1 MLAVLTEFHTTVGDI
16 LDAAGLE
23 GGSCD
28 LFEIKMAFDVV
39 NRARARQANA
49 PAEEDTAALQ
59 APSSPVTRVGKR
71 TGGAPPSPA
80 TRSVRRRGEEALEV
94 FRQLPS
100 KRPRPLGFAPG
111 KVVKD
116 GPGAVPAAVLAQL
129 KAAEIAHCPPC
140 AAPYLQVCKCEG
152 QGLME
157 CCLKEGS
164 VLFSFL
170 ADEHKLAGSYVR
182 GDGDDRDGAS
192 STTRGVPSGGVVGGP
207 AAIVEPVDTAAFQMA
222 LAAAARAGRRGPSG
236 GGGGGGGGGVRVAR
250 GLHYPP
256 PSPPINCFA

>member
-1 MLAVLTEFHTTVGDI
+1 M
-16 LDAAGLE
+16 
-23 GGSCD
+23 
-28 LFEIKMAFDVV
+28 
-39 NRARARQANA
+39 
-49 PAEEDTAALQ
+49 
-59 APSSPVTRVGKR
+59 
-71 TGGAPPSPA
+71 
-80 TRSVRRRGEEALEV
+80 

-100 KRPRPLGFAPG
+100 KRPRPLGFDPG

-116 GPGAVPAAVLAQL
+116 GPGAVPAAVLTQL
-129 KAAEIAHCPPC
+129 KAGEIAHCPPC

-152 QGLME
+152 QGLMD

-192 STTRGVPSGGVVGGP
+192 GTTRAVPSGGVVGRP

-236 GGGGGGGGGVRVAR
+236 GVRGRRRWCGSDEER
-250 GLHYPP
+250 GWVHKREGEGRTR
-256 PSPPINCFA
+256 

>member
-1 MLAVLTEFHTTVGDI
+1 
-16 LDAAGLE
+16 
-23 GGSCD
+23 
-28 LFEIKMAFDVV
+28 MAFDVV

-80 TRSVRRRGEEALEV
+80 TRSVRRRGEEALKV

-129 KAAEIAHCPPC
+129 KAGEIAHCPPC

-152 QGLME
+152 QGLMD

-182 GDGDDRDGAS
+182 GDGDDGDGAG
-192 STTRGVPSGGVVGGP
+192 STTRGLPSGGVGGGP
-207 AAIVEPVDTAAFQMA
+207 ATIVEPADTAAFQTA
-222 LAAAARAGRRGPSG
+222 LAAAATHSWRFSHWHPIDSG
-236 GGGGGGGGGVRVAR
+236 GMGVTSTCGGRVQHVLIQNGYGA
-250 GLHYPP
+250 GTGTVTGAGTGIEPAL
-256 PSPPINCFA
+256 STIK